1 MEEGALKIVRPG
13 ADVAVLTLFLLLTTP
28 ACMSQPR
35 EPLRFGINAWPP
47 FELLYLAQQKGF
59 LRDEGVEIDLVDFS
73 SYTGILRSYHQGNI
87 DGFLATLNEVMI
99 AENFQDLPA
108 VVLVADYSF
117 GGDALIARDG
127 VASLAG
133 LKGRRL
139 AYEESAL
146 GSYLLERAFEIGGL
160 SPGEVKL
167 ENHVP
172 EDGIQAFVS
181 GRVDALLTYEPD
193 VTRLVKEQ
201 GARVVFSSREIPG
214 EVVDVLALRRSLLPK
229 RGAELQA
236 VLRAWFRAAD
246 YLRDHPDEAATLMA
260 ARQGVS
266 PAEFL
271 TSLRGA
277 HIPDRRE
284 NVEMLGTPETP
295 GSLHRVATRLG
306 AFLLSHK
313 LANDV
318 ASPAEIFH
326 PELLGPL

>member
-1 MEEGALKIVRPG
+1 MRKLRAGVSG
-13 ADVAVLTLFLLLTTP
+13 AVLALVALLLSVP
-28 ACMSQPR
+28 GCMSEPR
-35 EPLRFGINAWPP
+35 HPLRFGINAWPP
-47 FELLYLAQQKGF
+47 FELLYLAREKGF
-59 LRDEGVEIDLVDFS
+59 LRDAGVEIELVDFS

-127 VASLAG
+127 VVSMAG

-146 GSYLLERAFEIGGL
+146 GSYLLERAFEVGGL
-160 SPGEVKL
+160 SPDAVQI

-193 VTRLVKEQ
+193 LTRLVNER

-214 EVVDVLALRRSLLPK
+214 EVVDVLALRRSLLPE
-229 RGAELQA
+229 RSAEMRA
-236 VLRAWFRAAD
+236 VLRAWFRAAE
-246 YLRDHPDEAATLMA
+246 YLKERPDEAAALMA
-260 ARQGVS
+260 ARQGVGAS
-266 PAEFL
+266 ELL

-277 HIPDRRE
+277 HIPDLQE
-284 NVEMLGTPETP
+284 NLALLGTREAP
-295 GSLHRVATRLG
+295 GSLHAIGARLG
-306 AFLLSHK
+306 TFLLSHK
-313 LANDV
+313 LANEV

-326 PELLGPL
+326 PELLGSL